1 VPGDRP
7 DPSSFQQIRDVFEAH
22 GQGHVFRFWD
32 TLDSVA
38 RERLAHQAAGID
50 LPALLRAHA
59 SLGEAQSGEVKLE
72 TLPIE
77 ALPEHGGD
85 TERARHARERGEALL
100 GSGRVAVMV
109 VAGGQASRLGYGG
122 PKGFFPIGP
131 VSERSLFAQQAQ
143 KLAHLRA
150 RSGRPVPWYVMT
162 SPATDAAT
170 RAGFAQA
177 DHYGLPPED
186 VFFLSQGM
194 VPSLDFDGR
203 LMLER
208 TDRIFENPNGHGG
221 ALTALLDSGAL
232 DDMASRGIDTIFY
245 YQVDNPL
252 VQLGDSLFL
261 GFHDLAG
268 AEMSCKVIR
277 KIDPAEK
284 MGVVARVNGRVG
296 VVEYTEI
303 DDEQRDARDSEGEL
317 LYWAGNLAVH
327 AFDTSFVRRVTDRAD
342 SLLPF
347 HASAKKIP
355 ALDAEGNALSPR
367 EPNGHKLERF
377 VFDALAAARGV
388 CVVEVR
394 RSEEYS
400 PVKNAEGSDS
410 PATARRD
417 LVALYRTWLE
427 EAGVEPPSP
436 DALIEIDESRIGGCE
451 DLRRLGIQSAE
462 QAGDIIQTARGVEA

>member
-7 DPSSFQQIRDVFEAH
+7 DPSNFQQVRDHYEAH
-22 GQGHVFRFWD
+22 GQGHVFHFWD
-32 TLDSVA
+32 ALDDA
-38 RERLAHQAAGID
+38 GRERLARQAAGID

-59 SLGEAQSGEVKLE
+59 SLGEAHAGDFKLE

-85 TERARHARERGEALL
+85 AERARQARERGEALL

-131 VSERSLFAQQAQ
+131 LSDRCLFAQQAQ
-143 KLAHLRA
+143 KLTHLRA
-150 RSGRPVPWYVMT
+150 RCGRPVPWYIMT

-170 RAGFAQA
+170 RDGFARA
-177 DHYGLPPED
+177 DSYGLPPED

-208 TDRIFENPNGHGG
+208 PDRIFENPNGHGG
-221 ALTALLDSGAL
+221 AITALLDSGAL
-232 DDMASRGIDTIFY
+232 DDMASRGVDTIFY

-252 VQLGDSLFL
+252 VPLADSLFL
-261 GFHDLAG
+261 GFHALAG

-303 DDEQRDARDSEGEL
+303 DDEQRYARDTAGDL
-317 LYWAGNLAVH
+317 VYWAGNLAVH
-327 AFDTSFVRRVTDRAD
+327 AFDTAFVRRVADHAD

-355 ALDAEGNALSPR
+355 ALDDEGQALSPD

-377 VFDALAAARGV
+377 VFDALAAARSV
-388 CVVEVR
+388 CVVEAR

-410 PATARRD
+410 PVTARRD
-417 LVALYRTWLE
+417 LVALYRTWLAD
-427 EAGVEPPSP
+427 AGVEVPPP
-436 DALIEIDESRIGGCE
+436 GTAIEIDESRISGCE
-451 DLRRLGIQSAE
+451 DLRRLGIRSVE
-462 QAGDIIQTARGVEA
+462 EAGDIVHTARGVEA

>member
-7 DPSSFQQIRDVFEAH
+7 DPSKFQQIRDRFEAH

-32 TLDSVA
+32 ALDA
-38 RERLAHQAAGID
+38 AGRERLARQADRID
-50 LPALLRAHA
+50 LPALLRVHA
-59 SLGEAQSGEVKLE
+59 SLGENQAGDLKLE
-72 TLPIE
+72 PLPIE

-85 TERARHARERGEALL
+85 PERARRARERGEALL
-100 GSGRVAVMV
+100 ASGRVAVMV

-131 VSERSLFAQQAQ
+131 ISDRTLFAQQAQ
-143 KLAHLRA
+143 KLTRLRD
-150 RSGRPVPWYVMT
+150 RCGRRVPWYVMT

-170 RAGFAQA
+170 REGFARA
-177 DHYGLPPED
+177 DHFGLPPAD

-208 TDRIFENPNGHGG
+208 PDRIFENPNGHGG

-232 DDMASRGIDTIFY
+232 DDMASRGIDTLFY

-252 VQLGDSLFL
+252 VPLGDPLFL
-261 GFHDLAG
+261 GFHALAD

-303 DDEQRDARDSEGEL
+303 DDEQRHARDASGDL

-327 AFDTSFVRRVTDRAD
+327 ALDTAFVRRVAADAD

-355 ALDAEGNALSPR
+355 ALDAEGHPLSPE

-377 VFDALAAARGV
+377 VFDALAAARSV
-388 CVVEVR
+388 CVVEAR

-417 LVALYRTWLE
+417 LVALYRSWLE
-427 EAGVEPPSP
+427 EAGVEAPPP
-436 DALIEIDESRIGGCE
+436 GTAIEIDEARVGGGD
-451 DLRRLGIQSAE
+451 DLRSLGLRSVE
-462 QAGDIIQTARGVEA
+462 EAGDIVRTARGVEA